1 MKKRHKPIRVLI
13 VDDSP
18 FIRMSLTKILSAD
31 PEIKVIDVARDGKEG
46 ILKLQALKPDV
57 VTMDIEMPVMD
68 GLQALEEIMR
78 WQPTPVIILSA
89 VTTEGARQT
98 MKAFE
103 AGAVEV
109 VAKPSGRNGDGLAT
123 LARDL
128 ILKVKSVAESNL
140 SLLGKREQVRFQ
152 FPTETKPDRPAW
164 AGTIRSTA
172 QIPAK
177 RIEVVAIGVSTG
189 GPSALQTVLSKLPAD
204 FPVPVVV
211 AQHMPVGFTA
221 SLAARLDS
229 LCATRVKEV
238 ENGELL
244 QAGTVYIGQAGKQFQ
259 FKKSGGQLIADI
271 GENSP
276 ITTFYKPSVDVM
288 LMSLAQEV
296 GAGVL
301 GVIMTGMGNDGLNG
315 MKALKK
321 SGGFS
326 IAESEKTCVVYG
338 MPRAVIEA
346 GLVDRIEALSDISRA
361 IIDCVKRR

>member
-1 MKKRHKPIRVLI
+1 MDKRHKPIRVLI

-18 FIRMSLTKILSAD
+18 FIRMSLTKILSSD
-31 PEIKVIDVARDGKEG
+31 PEIQVVDVARDGKEG

-68 GLQALEEIMR
+68 GLQALAEIMR
-78 WQPTPVIILSA
+78 WQPNPVIVLSA

-109 VAKPSGRNGDGLAT
+109 VAKPSGSNGYGLAG
-123 LARDL
+123 LAQDL
-128 ILKVKSVAESNL
+128 ILKIKSVAGSNI
-140 SLLGKREQVRFQ
+140 SLLSKRHETSPYSGAKLSRPSQVSVDL
-152 FPTETKPDRPAW
+152 PSKVPA
-164 AGTIRSTA
+164 
-172 QIPAK
+172 QK
-177 RIEVVAIGVSTG
+177 IEIVAIGVSTG
-189 GPSALQTVLSKLPAD
+189 GPTALQTVLAQLPAS

-211 AQHMPVGFTA
+211 AQHMPEGFTA
-221 SLAARLDS
+221 SLAARLNS
-229 LCATRVKEV
+229 LSLNKVKEV
-238 ENGELL
+238 ENGEILK
-244 QAGTVYIGQAGKQFQ
+244 AGTIYIGQAGKQFQ
-259 FKKSGGQLIADI
+259 FRKNRGHLTADI
-271 GENSP
+271 SDDSP
-276 ITTFYKPSVDVM
+276 IATFYKPSVDVM

-301 GVIMTGMGNDGLNG
+301 GVIMTGMGNDGLYG
-315 MKALKK
+315 MKKLKA

-346 GLVDRIEALSDISRA
+346 GLADRIEDLPNIGKAIS
-361 IIDCVKRR
+361 DCVKRR

>member
-1 MKKRHKPIRVLI
+1 MSKRLKPTRVLI

-18 FIRMSLTKILSAD
+18 FIRMSLSKILSVD
-31 PEIKVIDVARDGKEG
+31 PEIQVIDVARDGREG

-89 VTTEGARQT
+89 VTTEGAKQT
-98 MKAFE
+98 MKALE

-123 LARDL
+123 LAQDL
-128 ILKVKSVAESNL
+128 ILKVKNVADSNL
-140 SLLGKREQVRFQ
+140 SLLSKKEQVRYQ
-152 FPTETKPDRPAW
+152 LSKGTKQDRPAL
-164 AGTIRSTA
+164 AGNIRSTA

-189 GPSALQTVLSKLPAD
+189 GPSALQTVLSKLPAN

-211 AQHMPVGFTA
+211 AQHMPAGFTA

-238 ENGELL
+238 ENGEIL

-259 FKKSGGQLIADI
+259 FMKSGGQLIADI
-271 GENSP
+271 SDQSP
-276 ITTFYKPSVDVM
+276 ISTFYKPSVDVM
-288 LMSLAQEV
+288 LMSLAKEV

-301 GVIMTGMGNDGLNG
+301 GVIMTGMGNDGLTGIKTIKN
-315 MKALKK
+315 
-321 SGGFS
+321 SGGFC

-346 GLVDRIEALSDISRA
+346 GLADRIEALDDISRA